1 MKIDG
6 NRPSHDAQAT
16 DGTRRSGKD
25 GGVRQGHGIGPATS
39 SGDRVELSGDAAL
52 RASALK
58 AALDAPAI
66 RTELVEQMKQKLN
79 AGKIGQDAG
88 ALADAMLDDQ
98 IK

>member
-6 NRPSHDAQAT
+6 NRPSHDTSAA

-25 GGVRQGHGIGPATS
+25 GGVRHGHGIGPATS

-52 RASALK
+52 RANALK
-58 AALDAPAI
+58 AALETPGI
-66 RTELVEQMKQKLN
+66 RTELVEKMREKLN

-88 ALADAMLDDQ
+88 ALADAILDDQ
-98 IK
+98 LK